1 MPTRQFGRLG
11 GHPRARLTSPTPSFA
26 VFLAILDI
34 LATVGDID
42 SPAAATRSFGGGIS
56 WEIRDGADHWCDP
69 DQRGVPAWL
78 IAAQAS
84 GRQTHSGFTD
94 TSQDASTVFAA
105 NGFGPTR
112 VINAGID

>member
-69 DQRGVPAWL
+69 DQRVVPAWL

-84 GRQTHSGFTD
+84 GRQTHSGSRTPHRMPRRC
-94 TSQDASTVFAA
+94 SQ
-105 NGFGPTR
+105 PT
-112 VINAGID
+112 ALALPGSSM